1 MLLCSR
7 AIGCHTILL
16 VVDDDGKA
24 VRFGENAT
32 ATFISGQSVAT
43 WSLADG
49 FGTGGGRSKIS
60 GLALSV
66 VCFSFP
72 FRVST
77 AATSESSK
85 PRWYL
90 NASNVAN
97 GTNSTFASASPAP
110 LFYHPFIRS

>member
-1 MLLCSR
+1 MEKRYGS
-7 AIGCHTILL
+7 
-16 VVDDDGKA
+16 GKMQQLP
-24 VRFGENAT
+24 
-32 ATFISGQSVAT
+32 FISGQSVTT

-72 FRVST
+72 SRVST

-85 PRWYL
+85 PGRYL

-97 GTNSTFASASPAP
+97 GTNSTFASASLTP